1 MNTIFTSQ
9 LQVPTSNLKKPNAT
23 EATMLSQLRGLI
35 PLLSLLA
42 PLAAQSTT
50 NNSTSGSTSSSS
62 SSSSASSS
70 SSTTS
75 TYSCIDPSLP
85 YASQVH
91 RGQNTTICLYVGPSG
106 NWNADITYKRFSVN
120 MVADE
125 FSSYRIP
132 GCESSQG
139 RILVLCLTHNFI
151 TILLQLMLR
160 KCGRMSFSLCAYL
173 VSMFGG
179 DGIRSFIYTVLLL
192 ELSSLF

>member
-1 MNTIFTSQ
+1 
-9 LQVPTSNLKKPNAT
+9 
-23 EATMLSQLRGLI
+23 
-35 PLLSLLA
+35 
-42 PLAAQSTT
+42 
-50 NNSTSGSTSSSS
+50 
-62 SSSSASSS
+62 
-70 SSTTS
+70 
-75 TYSCIDPSLP
+75 
-85 YASQVH
+85 
-91 RGQNTTICLYVGPSG
+91 
-106 NWNADITYKRFSVN
+106 

-139 RILVLCLTHNFI
+139 RIVVLCLTHNFI

-192 ELSSLF
+192 ELSSLFWYHLSLDSCLNWQIPIQLSKKLFKPTPSVPMPHMYLLRLNLASPSFEDTTTRSPNTSIHT